1 MQNLKTSGLLLL
13 LSLLAGCAFPGVYKI
28 DVQQGNIIEKETLE
42 QLKVGL
48 NRKQVRYL
56 MGSPV
61 LESTFDPSY
70 ETFIYTIQLSGGLI
84 SRQNITL
91 HYDNDILQRIE
102 KKEIL
107 PDNLANPAKAYT
119 QKNKDR
125 ES

>member
-1 MQNLKTSGLLLL
+1 MQNLKTSGLLLV
-13 LSLLAGCAFPGVYKI
+13 LSLLVGCVFPGVYKI
-28 DVQQGNIIEKETLE
+28 DVQQGNILEKETLD

-56 MGSPV
+56 MGSPI
-61 LESTFDPSY
+61 LESTFNPDY
-70 ETFIYTIQLSGGLI
+70 ETYIYTIQLSGGLI

-91 HYDNDILQRIE
+91 HYDNDILQHID

-119 QKNKDR
+119 QRNSAR
-125 ES
+125 NP